1 MSEVVLRPAGDRAVL
16 IEVADPAAAATVAR
30 RLRAECAALVDVVPG
45 HCTVLAIWGDNEPA
59 DLAAIAANALMD
71 DPPEIPSPT
80 IAIPV
85 TYDGPDLVTV
95 SELAGLSVDDVVA
108 VHTDALYTVGFI
120 GFAPGF
126 AYLIG
131 GDERLHV
138 PRRSEPRTHVPAGSV
153 GVAGPYSGVY
163 PREGPGGWQLIGRT
177 SFELFDPARK
187 PPSALTPG
195 DSVRFVAE

>member
-16 IEVADPAAAATVAR
+16 IEVADPVAAATVAR

-45 HCTVLAIWGDNEPA
+45 HCTVLATWADAEPA
-59 DLAAIAANALMD
+59 GLAVIAANALID
-71 DPPEIPSPT
+71 DPAEAPPPT

-95 SELAGLSVDDVVA
+95 SELAGLSVEDVA
-108 VHTDALYTVGFI
+108 AAHLDAHYTVGFI

-131 GDERLHV
+131 GDDRLHV
-138 PRRSEPRTHVPAGSV
+138 PRRSEPRTRVPAGSV
-153 GVAGPYSGVY
+153 GVAGLYSGVY
-163 PREGPGGWQLIGRT
+163 PRDGPGGWQLIGRT
-177 SFELFDPARK
+177 SFELFDPVRK
-187 PPSALTPG
+187 PPAALAPG
-195 DSVRFVAE
+195 DRVRFVAE